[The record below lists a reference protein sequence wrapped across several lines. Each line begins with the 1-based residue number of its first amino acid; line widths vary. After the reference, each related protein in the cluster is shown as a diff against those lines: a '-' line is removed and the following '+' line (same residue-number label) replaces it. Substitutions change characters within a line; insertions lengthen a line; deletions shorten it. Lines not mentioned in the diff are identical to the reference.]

1 MVHAGTAD
9 AVVGLAEFCLQLLL
23 LSLLQ
28 PPPKPPTPPP
38 PRRPAVDG
46 LAFTSCYF
54 SEGGCN

>member
-28 PPPKPPTPPP
+28 PPPKPPPP
-38 PRRPAVDG
+38 PRPGD
-46 LAFTSCYF
+46 LL
-54 SEGGCN
+54 